1 MRYKVFR
8 RGNDYE
14 LALGIQSDRVGHH
27 LRFIARGSGFGNPDP
42 EVKWQASLATD
53 ELAAL
58 HGFLGG
64 VLSQREGPQT
74 NFAPSAEGFAGPTTS
89 IEDFLFAWWNWSGG
103 ARGTAH
109 GWQMGA
115 KKKGLEEFLTVY
127 QRAHQR
133 LPRGLF
139 EFSFISLSTRQT
151 VTETV
156 DADAIHKRAAILK
169 VCFAERGDYRL
180 DRMLSALP

>member
-27 LRFIARGSGFGNPDP
+27 LRFIARGSGFGGTGP
-42 EVKWQASLATD
+42 EVKWQASLETD

-58 HGFLGG
+58 HEFLGR
-64 VLSQREGPQT
+64 VLDQRAEPPSDKASNTEGT
-74 NFAPSAEGFAGPTTS
+74 VEPTS
-89 IEDFLFAWWNWSGG
+89 SVEDFVWAWYHLSGG
-103 ARGTAH
+103 ASNSVAYPQ
-109 GWQMGA
+109 WAA
-115 KKKGLEEFLTVY
+115 KKKGLAEFLTSY

-139 EFSFISLSTRQT
+139 EFPYISLSNGRK
-151 VTETV
+151 VTKTV

-180 DRMLSALP
+180 DRMLSPVP